1 MGRYEDIDYYAV
13 FHNIPQIM
21 GLDLRLFKD
30 AWQGAYYING
40 ERHAYK
46 KDKLK
51 VKRWKQN
58 GKCNIWVHEQGGQSL
73 SICNWLQQYG
83 GAADWKEAIDILRG
97 DLHPKAELLGDIR
110 RSSVETR
117 FVTKEEYEEYRRYEL
132 ERCPLFTSFCRWF
145 GEQTAREVWNKYGVT
160 ADHFGNC
167 VYWYIDADGNI
178 CYDKVIQYGYD
189 GRRSKTFGGTRRFT
203 TAKGYT
209 SRPLFGANLI
219 PESGEIWC
227 VEGEKSALSCSCVWP
242 EKTFVASGGKNNL
255 RDLDERFV
263 LLPDVDAV
271 DDWQQ
276 KAGKARVYE
285 WYSGHNVGEK
295 DDIADL
301 VLAMVKRGE
310 SIESIRRLLP

>member
-1 MGRYEDIDYYAV
+1 MGIIDMRAVMQRIPEILGMELVLKNDVWEGRYY
-13 FHNIPQIM
+13 
-21 GLDLRLFKD
+21 L
-30 AWQGAYYING
+30 NG

-51 VKRWKQN
+51 VKFWSSN
-58 GKCNIWVHEQGGQSL
+58 GRTYIVLYEQGGMSMSL
-73 SICNWLQQYG
+73 ERWLQTYG
-83 GAADWKEAIDILRG
+83 GCPDWRTARDVMRG
-97 DLHPKAELLGDIR
+97 CRPCSLEIVE
-110 RSSVETR
+110 SSRYYKETR
-117 FVTKEEYEEYRRYEL
+117 YVSSEEYDEYRQYEL
-132 ERCPLFTSFCRWF
+132 ERCPLYTSFCRWF
-145 GEQTAREVWNKYGVT
+145 GEHTARSVWNKYGVT

-219 PESGEIWC
+219 QESGEIWC
-227 VEGEKSALSCSCVWP
+227 VEGEKSALVCSCVWP

-263 LLPDVDAV
+263 LLPDIDAV
-271 DDWQQ
+271 EDWQQ
-276 KAGKARVYE
+276 KAGNARLHE
-285 WYSGHNVGEK
+285 WWIGHNVGEK

-301 VLAMVKRGE
+301 VLDMVKRGE